1 MNLIELVA
9 TTAPSDMFFAIGE
22 QINALMG
29 LILCLMAMW
38 NRMENPKLTG
48 GIILAAGTIWFILSG
63 FICGMFRIPTLWT
76 VFPTGIVAVLVFS
89 KVTNLT
95 VSKVMLLCSTAAY
108 VVAIIYYLSLV
119 MDVAVLGEQSVNLR
133 VGWPGF
139 INQLILDI
147 LAPLCLWH
155 PLRDSIPST
164 LNSPA
169 ISPSFWQLIWL
180 FPFISTAIV
189 VWCLPADNDS
199 VMNEH
204 VRALA
209 FTIAIA
215 YSCFMALAYLL
226 IWYMIRQS
234 ERLLEATKREHY
246 AAMQTLQL
254 QHMNE
259 RIREA
264 RQIRHNT
271 RHHIQTLQTLA
282 SANDVDGIRDYLE
295 QMAKHRLLAPEH
307 PMQYCE
313 HASLNAVLVYYCD
326 WARHKGADVDVKA
339 AVPSY
344 ISINNAELCSLVGNL
359 LENAVEAIMIQ
370 SDGDKKLRVRIRYND
385 GPPASLFIVVDN
397 SYDSSVTQVDG
408 DFASSKHGGN
418 GLGTMT
424 VRETAERHGGTATFE
439 YDGEMFKA
447 SVMLCLDKV

>member
-1 MNLIELVA
+1 M
-9 TTAPSDMFFAIGE
+9 
-22 QINALMG
+22 
-29 LILCLMAMW
+29 
-38 NRMENPKLTG
+38 
-48 GIILAAGTIWFILSG
+48 
-63 FICGMFRIPTLWT
+63 
-76 VFPTGIVAVLVFS
+76 
-89 KVTNLT
+89 
-95 VSKVMLLCSTAAY
+95 
-108 VVAIIYYLSLV
+108 
-119 MDVAVLGEQSVNLR
+119 
-133 VGWPGF
+133 
-139 INQLILDI
+139 
-147 LAPLCLWH
+147 
-155 PLRDSIPST
+155 RDSIPST

-169 ISPSFWQLIWL
+169 ISSSFWQLIWL

>member
-1 MNLIELVA
+1 MNLIEMVTS
-9 TTAPSDMFFAIGE
+9 TTPSAMSFAIGE
-22 QINALMG
+22 QVNALMG
-29 LILCLMAMW
+29 VILCLMAMW
-38 NRMENPKLTG
+38 DRMENPKRTG
-48 GIILAAGTIWFILSG
+48 GIILAVSTVWFILCG
-63 FICGMFRIPTLWT
+63 FICGLHRIPTFWT
-76 VFPTGIVAVLVFS
+76 VIPTAIIAVLVFS
-89 KVTNLT
+89 KVTDLT
-95 VSKVMLLCSTAAY
+95 VSKALLLCSTAAY

-119 MDVAVLGEQSVNLR
+119 MDVTVLGEQSVNLR
-133 VGWPGF
+133 VGWPGL
-139 INQLILDI
+139 INLLVLDI
-147 LAPLCLWH
+147 IAPLCLWH
-155 PLRDSIPST
+155 PLHDSIPPT
-164 LNSPA
+164 LDSPA
-169 ISPSFWQLIWL
+169 ISPSFWRLIWL

-199 VMNEH
+199 IMSDR

-209 FTIAIA
+209 FTIAIT
-215 YSCFMALAYLL
+215 YSCFMTLAYLL

-234 ERLLEATKREHY
+234 DRLLEAARREHY
-246 AAMQTLQL
+246 EAMQTIQL

-282 SANDVDGIRDYLE
+282 SANDMDGIRDYLE
-295 QMAKHRLLAPEH
+295 QMANHRLLSPEH

-326 WARHKGADVDVKA
+326 WARQQGADVDVKA
-339 AVPSY
+339 AVPPY

-359 LENAVEAIMIQ
+359 LENAVEAIMAQ
-370 SDGDKKLRVRIRYND
+370 RSGDKKLRARIRYND

-408 DFASSKHGGN
+408 NFASSKHGGN

-424 VRETAERHGGTATFE
+424 VKETAERHGGTASFD
-439 YDGEMFKA
+439 YDGKTFKT
-447 SVMLCLDKV
+447 SVMLCLDKT